1 MGVGEKEGEEYCI
14 DMPRT
19 FLFYAYDPGIYTSPS
34 TRFLLKSYSKRHHAS
49 CRIIKSQGNV

>member
-19 FLFYAYDPGIYTSPS
+19 FLFYAYDLGIIINRVLLPS
-34 TRFLLKSYSKRHHAS
+34 KSGLVWRVNSM
-49 CRIIKSQGNV
+49 VTL